1 MRTNSRTVTFSKP
14 FTLVGLDEERPA
26 GSYTVETDEE
36 QLPVLLHTGYRRT
49 MTWLTVPSHATT
61 TGATQMVSIDPSELE
76 AALAR
81 DALGCW
87 SLYAEANIDEM
98 LAGSVMKHAM
108 RSAGL
113 SSNQFKEQ
121 LRDLAARLERARSD

>member
-1 MRTNSRTVTFSKP
+1 MPTNSRTVTFSKP
-14 FTLVGLDEERPA
+14 FTLVGLDEEQPA

-49 MTWLTVPSHATT
+49 MTWLTVPSHATA
-61 TGATQMVSIDPSELE
+61 GATQMVSIDPSELE

-81 DALGCW
+81 DAAGCW

-98 LAGSVMKHAM
+98 LSGSVIKHAM

-121 LRDLAARLERARSD
+121 LRDLAARLERVRSD